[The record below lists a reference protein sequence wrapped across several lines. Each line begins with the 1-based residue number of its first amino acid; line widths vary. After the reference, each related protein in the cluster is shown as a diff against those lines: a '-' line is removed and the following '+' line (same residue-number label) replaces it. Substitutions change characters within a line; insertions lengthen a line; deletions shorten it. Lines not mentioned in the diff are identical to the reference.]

1 MGVLQFKKTLFP
13 PPGTEQQ
20 GAFFVPAAV
29 QVRKQTKSWGTH
41 KGVLMEIRAV
51 TTGAIV
57 LRILSAAILGG
68 ILGVERGR
76 KNRAAGLRTYML
88 VCVGSCL
95 IMLTNQYIYQVFQS
109 GDPVRMGAQVV
120 SGIGFLG
127 AGTIIVTRR
136 SQIRGLTTAAG
147 LWADA
152 AVGLALGVGFYEAAF
167 LGGGIIF
174 VVLTLMQRWDSWMH
188 RTSRSLEVYVE
199 MSPEVGLSAFLRGAR
214 ELGLEMESVQIIQ
227 GDTPQAGRLCF
238 IANLLAKEKTD
249 HEAVCQDL
257 QKLDGVQYLESL

>member
-1 MGVLQFKKTLFP
+1 
-13 PPGTEQQ
+13 
-20 GAFFVPAAV
+20 
-29 QVRKQTKSWGTH
+29 
-41 KGVLMEIRAV
+41 MEIRAV

-57 LRILSAAILGG
+57 VRILSAAILGG

-147 LWADA
+147 LRADA
-152 AVGLALGVGFYEAAF
+152 AVGLALGVGFYEAA
-167 LGGGIIF
+167 
-174 VVLTLMQRWDSWMH
+174 
-188 RTSRSLEVYVE
+188 
-199 MSPEVGLSAFLRGAR
+199 
-214 ELGLEMESVQIIQ
+214 
-227 GDTPQAGRLCF
+227 
-238 IANLLAKEKTD
+238 
-249 HEAVCQDL
+249 
-257 QKLDGVQYLESL
+257 